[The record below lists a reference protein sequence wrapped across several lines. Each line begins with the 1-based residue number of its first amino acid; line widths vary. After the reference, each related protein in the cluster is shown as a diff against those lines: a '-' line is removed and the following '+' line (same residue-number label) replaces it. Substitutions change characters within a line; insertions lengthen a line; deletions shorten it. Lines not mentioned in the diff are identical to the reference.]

1 MHSSDK
7 GFAKLTLFFFT
18 FIKHFLQ
25 HIEVVQLLI
34 NKGAD
39 VNAQDIGKFTP
50 LHIAAYVSIN
60 HCSHHIIN
68 MSIISS
74 AGEDI

>member
-1 MHSSDK
+1 MHPSDK
-7 GFAKLTLFFFT
+7 GFAKLTLLVLI

-25 HIEVVQLLI
+25 HTEVVQLLI
-34 NKGAD
+34 HKGAD